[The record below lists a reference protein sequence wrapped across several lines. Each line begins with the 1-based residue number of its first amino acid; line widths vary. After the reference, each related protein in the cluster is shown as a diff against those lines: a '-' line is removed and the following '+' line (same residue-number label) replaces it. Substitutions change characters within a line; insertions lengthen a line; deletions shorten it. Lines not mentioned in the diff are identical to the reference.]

1 MTNIHDAVSCKRLWN
16 SVICAAIDDAIRP
29 FTMVLYDGEDYKKS
43 FARQYKNFLKREK
56 NPFDIPEKFAN
67 GDYTALETS
76 RARIWFERQSQD
88 FVEVCHYAGID
99 DPENLS
105 NKVMQMCALV
115 DDYKNRYETEGKK
128 QHEGKD
134 SKYIVFL
141 ATNEQVMQ
149 CN

>member
-1 MTNIHDAVSCKRLWN
+1 MTNIHDAASCKRLWN
-16 SVICAAIDDAIRP
+16 SVVCAAIDDAIRP
-29 FTMVLYDGEDYKKS
+29 FTISFYSGENYKKS

-56 NPFDIPEKFAN
+56 NPFDIPEKFAS

-115 DDYKNRYETEGKK
+115 DEYQEKYKIDVLKK
-128 QHEGKD
+128 Q
-134 SKYIVFL
+134 
-141 ATNEQVMQ
+141 Q
-149 CN
+149 